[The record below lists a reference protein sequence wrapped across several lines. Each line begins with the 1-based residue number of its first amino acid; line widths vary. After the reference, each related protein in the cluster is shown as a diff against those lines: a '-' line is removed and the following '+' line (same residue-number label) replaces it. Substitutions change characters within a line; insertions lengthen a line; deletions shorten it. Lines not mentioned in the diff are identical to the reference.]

1 MVLTESTPVF
11 FSNNSTSG
19 GTQATWLDTSILRS
33 SLFFTRKSVAD
44 SLASGNP
51 IRSNFPIRIC
61 GSDSPTLK
69 SAKRRLDE
77 PLLMARMECI
87 IVIGHQTMWAKIHN
101 LMAGGAELSQQSL
114 LQIKPAMIARNSYV
128 HRELSIRFLAI
139 QERVAPASRRSDSL
153 GVSRSPGIRFV
164 FVYGRAGLQHWID
177 NPPGLL
183 HIIFPGEE
191 RGVSRHCV
199 SKDSFVSVHLPGA
212 RVPAG
217 QQFRQI
223 AL

>member
-11 FSNNSTSG
+11 FSNNSTSR

-33 SLFFTRKSVAD
+33 SLFFTRKSVTD

-51 IRSNFPIRIC
+51 IRSNFPIRIGGDAC
-61 GSDSPTLK
+61 P
-69 SAKRRLDE
+69 
-77 PLLMARMECI
+77 PL
-87 IVIGHQTMWAKIHN
+87 
-101 LMAGGAELSQQSL
+101 
-114 LQIKPAMIARNSYV
+114 
-128 HRELSIRFLAI
+128 
-139 QERVAPASRRSDSL
+139 
-153 GVSRSPGIRFV
+153 GIRFV
-164 FVYGRAGLQHWID
+164 FVYGRAGLRLWID

-183 HIIFPGEE
+183 HIIFAGEE

-217 QQFRQI
+217 QQLRQI